1 MRKEVLHVYLFCSIK
16 NPWRAPAKPS
26 QQKKVDTRPLSGASQ
41 SHCNSQRWLQ
51 TEWKFSLRIQFQH
64 TCVYINYVYRYTVNG
79 LWATLYIVQDQAL
92 HSLSKLWEGG
102 LGLTCSHTNWNCESR
117 RSRPK
122 DLTENIPRAE
132 VDPDGRCFLWW
143 QAPRAAPCASHSQEW
158 QGMKVQNN
166 SLPRQKCLAAHE
178 RSEHRLERC
187 WRRFF
192 LQRQKLIIAN
202 HGMTFDHPIDFGRF
216 WPTAKTSLVNSSDF
230 LEHVWHYSLQAQASW
245 HSWKDGGWWFLNSA
259 CIGVTSSPALP
270 RLGRVKNR
278 LQDE

>member
-1 MRKEVLHVYLFCSIK
+1 M
-16 NPWRAPAKPS
+16 
-26 QQKKVDTRPLSGASQ
+26 
-41 SHCNSQRWLQ
+41 
-51 TEWKFSLRIQFQH
+51 
-64 TCVYINYVYRYTVNG
+64 YRYTVNG

-143 QAPRAAPCASHSQEW
+143 QAPQAAPCASHSQEW

-192 LQRQKLIIAN
+192 
-202 HGMTFDHPIDFGRF
+202 P
-216 WPTAKTSLVNSSDF
+216 AKTKAHHRQSRHDLWPSHRFRPILANCKNITCKQ
-230 LEHVWHYSLQAQASW
+230 LWLP
-245 HSWKDGGWWFLNSA
+245 GA
-259 CIGVTSSPALP
+259 CLAL
-270 RLGRVKNR
+270 
-278 LQDE
+278 